1 LHNFLH
7 NQVLGVPPTLSARS
21 EALPGLRLGTIP
33 AAAVLP
39 LAAALLVTVP
49 VFLQA
54 PWVRAAPMAATLF
67 TIPLMAFALLLERRG
82 QGPWQQLGVL
92 LVGFSGSW
100 LGGCLFWGWFRLHP
114 VMHLPIEAFALP
126 LALAGLGGRWR
137 LAGAFYLGSLLGTA
151 STDGVMAAAGLM
163 DLWPRVLNAP
173 LIEAPLLLQGAAL
186 QVLQPWP
193 LALIAGAAGLLLL
206 LCRRLWSLGG
216 PWRVAAAAV
225 GTTLAVDALFLGAS
239 LLAPHLSGLI

>member
-1 LHNFLH
+1 MHNFLH

-21 EALPGLRLGTIP
+21 WALPSLGLGALP

-54 PWVRAAPMAATLF
+54 PWVRSAPMAATLF
-67 TIPLMAFALLLERRG
+67 TVPLMAFALLLERRG

-126 LALAGLGGRWR
+126 LAVAGLGGRWR

-163 DLWPRVLNAP
+163 DFWPRVLNAP
-173 LIEAPLLLQGAAL
+173 LSEAPLLLQDAAL
-186 QVLQPWP
+186 QVLQPCP
-193 LALIAGAAGLLLL
+193 LALVGLAAGLLLL
-206 LCRRLWSLGG
+206 LGRRLWSLGG

-225 GTTLAVDALFLGAS
+225 GTTLAVDALFLGAA
-239 LLAPHLSGLI
+239 LLAPQLSGLI